1 MAWDSVTDRSK
12 IAGMLKELVSA
23 KSEIK
28 VSLTGEPES
37 FFSRITSFKKDKEGG
52 KPARLLIEK
61 LAPDKGNL
69 LLQSSSDLILE
80 FFLNEKACRCRV
92 EYAGTSNTPPH
103 FGHIVS
109 FPQLVEFRERRR
121 EKRFVYNTPEFV
133 SVEFSLKAKGKRKI
147 YELNVHDC
155 SSHGLGI
162 LVTKKDFDLIEILR
176 PGDKLEDITFYSES
190 AIIRVSGIVRHM
202 TRLRAGK
209 YKGSFI
215 LGIESPD
222 IIESCKPIRNGE

>member
-80 FFLNEKACRCRV
+80 FFEVIPMISILDHSYKL
-92 EYAGTSNTPPH
+92 
-103 FGHIVS
+103 
-109 FPQLVEFRERRR
+109 LV
-121 EKRFVYNTPEFV
+121 
-133 SVEFSLKAKGKRKI
+133 FS
-147 YELNVHDC
+147 EPM
-155 SSHGLGI
+155 I
-162 LVTKKDFDLIEILR
+162 LLAYV
-176 PGDKLEDITFYSES
+176 
-190 AIIRVSGIVRHM
+190 
-202 TRLRAGK
+202 
-209 YKGSFI
+209 FI
-215 LGIESPD
+215 LL
-222 IIESCKPIRNGE
+222 SC